1 MTKLR
6 LKSRYEIK
14 KIKASASLLAL
25 TLLEV
30 EKNIAPGIS
39 TKELD
44 LIAYDFIIKNKAK
57 PAFKGYHG
65 FKGTICASVNE
76 EVIHGI
82 PGKRKLADGDI
93 ISIDCGVILDGFY
106 SDMAKTFKVGS
117 VDPSIDKLLEVT
129 NASLYK
135 GIAEMKVGNRILNIS
150 KAIEEHIKPFGF
162 GIVREYTGH
171 GVGFQLHEEPSVPNY
186 YAPFFKNIR
195 IQEGMVLAIE
205 PMVNLK
211 GHKVSI
217 KSDGW
222 TVFAS
227 DLSYSAHFEHTVAVV
242 DGLPLILSEV

>member
-6 LKSRYEIK
+6 LKSKDEIK

-25 TLLEV
+25 TLLEI
-30 EKNIAPGIS
+30 ERNIVPGIS

-106 SDMAKTFKVGS
+106 SDMAKTFKVGN
-117 VDPSIDKLLEVT
+117 VDPIIDKLLEVT

-150 KAIEEHIKPFGF
+150 KAIEEYIKPFGF

-186 YAPFFKNIR
+186 YAPFLKILEFKR
-195 IQEGMVLAIE
+195 VWFWL
-205 PMVNLK
+205 
-211 GHKVSI
+211 
-217 KSDGW
+217 
-222 TVFAS
+222 
-227 DLSYSAHFEHTVAVV
+227 LS
-242 DGLPLILSEV
+242 LW

>member
-6 LKSRYEIK
+6 LKSKDEIK

-30 EKNIAPGIS
+30 ERNIVPGIS

-44 LIAYDFIIKNKAK
+44 LIAYDFIIKNRAK
-57 PAFKGYHG
+57 PAFKGYRG

-93 ISIDCGVILDGFY
+93 VSIDCGVILDGFY
-106 SDMAKTFKVGS
+106 SDMAKTFKVGN
-117 VDPSIDKLLEVT
+117 VDSSIDKLLEVT

-150 KAIEEHIKPFGF
+150 K
-162 GIVREYTGH
+162 
-171 GVGFQLHEEPSVPNY
+171 Q
-186 YAPFFKNIR
+186 
-195 IQEGMVLAIE
+195 
-205 PMVNLK
+205 
-211 GHKVSI
+211 
-217 KSDGW
+217 
-222 TVFAS
+222 
-227 DLSYSAHFEHTVAVV
+227 
-242 DGLPLILSEV
+242 

>member
-1 MTKLR
+1 MTRLR
-6 LKSRYEIK
+6 LKSKEEIK
-14 KIKASASLLAL
+14 KIKASARLLAL

-30 EKNIAPGIS
+30 ERNIVPGIS

-44 LIAYDFIIKNKAK
+44 LIAYDFIIKNRAK

-82 PGKRKLADGDI
+82 PGKRKLASGDI
-93 ISIDCGVILDGFY
+93 VSIDCGVILDGFY

-150 KAIEEHIKPFGF
+150 KAIEEYIKPFGF

-186 YAPFFKNIR
+186 YAPF
-195 IQEGMVLAIE
+195 
-205 PMVNLK
+205 LK
-211 GHKVSI
+211 ILEFRKV
-217 KSDGW
+217 W
-222 TVFAS
+222 FWL
-227 DLSYSAHFEHTVAVV
+227 LS
-242 DGLPLILSEV
+242 LW

>member
-1 MTKLR
+1 MTRLR
-6 LKSRYEIK
+6 LKSKEEIK
-14 KIKASASLLAL
+14 KIKASARLLAL

-30 EKNIAPGIS
+30 ERNIVPGIS

-44 LIAYDFIIKNKAK
+44 LIAYNFIVKNRAK

-82 PGKRKLADGDI
+82 PGKRKLASGDI
-93 ISIDCGVILDGFY
+93 VSIDCGVILDGFY

-117 VDPSIDKLLEVT
+117 VDPNIDKLLEVT

-150 KAIEEHIKPFGF
+150 KAIEEYIKPFGF

-186 YAPFFKNIR
+186 YAPFLKNIR

>member
-1 MTKLR
+1 MTRLR
-6 LKSRYEIK
+6 LKSKEEIK
-14 KIKASASLLAL
+14 KIKASARLLAL

-30 EKNIAPGIS
+30 ERNIVPGIS

-44 LIAYDFIIKNKAK
+44 LIAYDFIVKNRAK

-82 PGKRKLADGDI
+82 PGKRKLASGDI
-93 ISIDCGVILDGFY
+93 VSIDCGVILDGFY

-150 KAIEEHIKPFGF
+150 KAIEEYIKPFGF

-186 YAPFFKNIR
+186 YAPF
-195 IQEGMVLAIE
+195 
-205 PMVNLK
+205 LK
-211 GHKVSI
+211 
-217 KSDGW
+217 
-222 TVFAS
+222 
-227 DLSYSAHFEHTVAVV
+227 Y
-242 DGLPLILSEV
+242 